1 MTSPVIDVDRK
12 EVKRTGKL
20 TVSRKRAAVDQGYYE
35 DEFVHP
41 FGITYNQTPLMSLT
55 YVVRVFS
62 ARMLSDLFIESF
74 NGQPVQ
80 FVNLG
85 GGLDTLCFY
94 LLKKHPNVTC
104 YDTDLESQMK
114 LKCEL
119 MSDHKIF
126 TDLIPDLRLED
137 GLYTSRRYK
146 MLPLDLSRTEDFQR
160 LLDAGLSK
168 DLPTLFVA
176 ECVFMYIDPDVLNEV
191 GKDCYYSKTLVQR
204 YKEHS
209 LKLSSFQRYRTL
221 EDNIQRYKDLGWER
235 VSATRNTTFWNL
247 LPESERKRVLSI
259 KPFNEFEG
267 LGLHYGY
274 GMWCVA
280 SNNCDHPAMYR
291 SIFTDTLDTNIE
303 SEVYLKDIDYYLKT
317 TSPSFNKEFYD
328 KFFSELWVNVVN

>member
-1 MTSPVIDVDRK
+1 MKTRTKAEKTSHVALVEKRIAVELGYYDDEFIDYFVDSATQSPILSIVHYIR
-12 EVKRTGKL
+12 
-20 TVSRKRAAVDQGYYE
+20 TVS
-35 DEFVHP
+35 
-41 FGITYNQTPLMSLT
+41 I
-55 YVVRVFS
+55 
-62 ARMLSDLFIESF
+62 RMVADLFIESF

-168 DLPTLFVA
+168 
-176 ECVFMYIDPDVLNEV
+176 EY
-191 GKDCYYSKTLVQR
+191 
-204 YKEHS
+204 
-209 LKLSSFQRYRTL
+209 
-221 EDNIQRYKDLGWER
+221 
-235 VSATRNTTFWNL
+235 
-247 LPESERKRVLSI
+247 
-259 KPFNEFEG
+259 
-267 LGLHYGY
+267 
-274 GMWCVA
+274 
-280 SNNCDHPAMYR
+280 
-291 SIFTDTLDTNIE
+291 
-303 SEVYLKDIDYYLKT
+303 
-317 TSPSFNKEFYD
+317 
-328 KFFSELWVNVVN
+328 